1 MKHLLAWIG
10 IAIIIALSLA
20 TVDYARRQ
28 TQ

>member
-10 IAIIIALSLA
+10 ISVILALSLA